1 LSARARAQLA
11 ALCAPAA
18 LDGFVWLTS
27 PLGRAQET
35 ARLLAPSGP
44 ITVEPALIE
53 SRWGAWEG
61 ETLDGLRARLGAG
74 FTDIERRGL
83 DFLPPGGE
91 SPRMVQQRL
100 RPWLARLGA
109 TRQPVVAV
117 THKGVIRAVLGL
129 ATGWDFLG
137 KPPARLDW
145 SMAHLFAIDATGH
158 PAIHHLNLPLA
169 SR

>member
-1 LSARARAQLA
+1 MTLLALIRHGPTDWNDEGRLQGHQDVALSARARAQLA

-61 ETLDGLRARLGAG
+61 ETLDGLRARLGAR
-74 FTDIERRGL
+74 FPAIQRRGL

-91 SPRMVQQRL
+91 SPRLVPQPL
-100 RPWLARLGA
+100 RPL
-109 TRQPVVAV
+109 
-117 THKGVIRAVLGL
+117 
-129 ATGWDFLG
+129 
-137 KPPARLDW
+137 
-145 SMAHLFAIDATGH
+145 
-158 PAIHHLNLPLA
+158 LP
-169 SR
+169 RPR